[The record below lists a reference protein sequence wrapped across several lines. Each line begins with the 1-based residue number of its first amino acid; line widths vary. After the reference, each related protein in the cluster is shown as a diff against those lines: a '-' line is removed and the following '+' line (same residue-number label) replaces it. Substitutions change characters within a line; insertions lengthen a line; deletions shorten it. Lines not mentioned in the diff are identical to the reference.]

1 MEIRHK
7 FSGYFQ
13 LPPEP
18 FPFCR
23 TGSKRVVFRM
33 GTGIFHLSRGR
44 KIPLS
49 RAEQREDFPV

>member
-18 FPFCR
+18 FPFAE
-23 TGSKRVVFRM
+23 
-33 GTGIFHLSRGR
+33 LGR

>member
-18 FPFCR
+18 FPFAEPSR
-23 TGSKRVVFRM
+23 KGWFSAWEQGFSTS
-33 GTGIFHLSRGR
+33 LRGR

-49 RAEQREDFPV
+49 RTEQREDFPV